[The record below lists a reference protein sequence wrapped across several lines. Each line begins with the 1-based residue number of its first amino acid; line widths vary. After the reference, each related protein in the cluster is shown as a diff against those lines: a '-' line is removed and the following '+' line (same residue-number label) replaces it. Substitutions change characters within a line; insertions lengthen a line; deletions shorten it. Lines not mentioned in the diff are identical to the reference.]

1 MIAFLFETI
10 MIWTKI
16 TKYMSDGRCVLHWP
30 SGDTTIRRYITNEQ
44 TVYGWIAER
53 SSRNLR
59 SFSTNRQRYIFNYIE
74 KHFFKVCVNRSTF
87 FYRSYIECTND
98 INIILFYILIALQ
111 MHYNFSY
118 SIFYAFTYIT
128 NNYLH
133 KNQIHR
139 FILK

>member
-1 MIAFLFETI
+1 

-16 TKYMSDGRCVLHWP
+16 TKYIMSDGRCALHWP
-30 SGDTTIRRYITNEQ
+30 SGDIAIRRYITNEQ
-44 TVYGWIAER
+44 TVYGWITER

-59 SFSTNRQRYIFNYIE
+59 FSTNRQRYIFNCIE

-87 FYRSYIECTND
+87 LYRSYIECTND
-98 INIILFYILIALQ
+98 IRVWITFYCFTVLIALQ

-118 SIFYAFTYIT
+118 CIFYAFTYIT

-133 KNQIHR
+133 IVRIKFVKQ
-139 FILK
+139 FLLK